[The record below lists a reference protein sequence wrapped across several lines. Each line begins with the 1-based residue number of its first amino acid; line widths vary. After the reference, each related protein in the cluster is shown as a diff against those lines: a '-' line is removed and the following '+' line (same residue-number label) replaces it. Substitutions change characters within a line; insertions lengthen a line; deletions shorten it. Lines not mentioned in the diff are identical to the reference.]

1 MNLCLKS
8 DGDTSEFA
16 IYIDD
21 HNLLK
26 HSLLP
31 FKLAPFSLIA
41 TQYILKQSPVKEGA
55 YFFQCLYKM
64 VQ

>member
-1 MNLCLKS
+1 M
-8 DGDTSEFA
+8 SEFA

-41 TQYILKQSPVKEGA
+41 TQYILKQRPVKEGA
-55 YFFQCLYKM
+55 YFFQCLYRM